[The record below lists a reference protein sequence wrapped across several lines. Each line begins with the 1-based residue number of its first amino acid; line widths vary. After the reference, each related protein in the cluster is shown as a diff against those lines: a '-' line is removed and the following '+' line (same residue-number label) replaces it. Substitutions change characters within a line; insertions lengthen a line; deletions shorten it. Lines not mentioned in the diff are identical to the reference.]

1 VNNELVSYF
10 PEADMAKT
18 GVLTT
23 GEAAERLGVPTW
35 ALRRLYERGLL
46 PEPGRMGLY
55 RAVPIADLPMLREKL
70 LEYGYLRPEVA
81 AAV

>member
-1 VNNELVSYF
+1 
-10 PEADMAKT
+10 
-18 GVLTT
+18 
-23 GEAAERLGVPTW
+23 
-35 ALRRLYERGLL
+35 
-46 PEPGRMGLY
+46 MGLY